1 MCTTIQRMKAA
12 IHYAVG
18 RICEDVSMD
27 TDVNI
32 SKDVMAAITE
42 MTTQQCTTFATDL
55 ELFAK

>member
-1 MCTTIQRMKAA
+1 MKAA

-42 MTTQQCTTFATDL
+42 MTTRQCTTFATDL